1 MLKIRQTPKTEYHLQ
16 LAQAPLHSN
25 MYLLYI
31 AISTLLYTLPTLSAP
46 ANPSI
51 PHRLM
56 DESPYHPRC
65 RTAKGPP
72 PGPLP
77 NLHPTVCESLI
88 PTVCRWVTPG
98 PEHLAYRDRWVWAN
112 KEGCAL
118 GYYSPQAAEPPEE
131 VECQFWIYKALVD
144 KCAFDSRFNAGGI
157 NVEEMPDWGTA
168 GTAAEDDSANRYF
181 FASMPL
187 TKVEDSVVGTVVNK
201 TGNGSSGAVSIA

>member
-1 MLKIRQTPKTEYHLQ
+1 
-16 LAQAPLHSN
+16 

-31 AISTLLYTLPTLSAP
+31 AVLTLLYTLPTLSAP

-56 DESPYHPRC
+56 DDSPYHPRC
-65 RTAKGPP
+65 RTATRPP
-72 PGPLP
+72 PDPLP

-88 PTVCRWVTPG
+88 PIVCSWVTPG
-98 PEHLAYRDRWVWAN
+98 PDHLAYRDRWIWAN

-118 GYYSPQAAEPPEE
+118 GYYSPQAAELPEE
-131 VECQFWIYKALVD
+131 VECQFLIYKALVD

-157 NVEEMPDWGTA
+157 NVGEMPGLGIA

-187 TKVEDSVVGTVVNK
+187 TRVGDSVVGTVVNK
-201 TGNGSSGAVSIA
+201 TEKGSSGAVSIA